1 MQNISVG
8 GDVGVAPVT
17 IEVLARGFYRES
29 VTYGFQLPDYIQFV
43 NVLLGAAIASDSS
56 PSAPQAH
63 SAARVSSV
71 DSPQPRDGSAAQLP
85 LVGADIL
92 VRAMRRGDRPHLER
106 WLADPQGRHFLLSP
120 MSGEVLNLSALLNQ
134 SQNVIG
140 MITLP
145 DGTPIGCLAFLNV
158 NHHQGRAE
166 LRKLIGEREMRGRG
180 LAKQATALWIRYAAE
195 GLALRKICLYTLGSN
210 IRNIQLNEDLGFEVE
225 GILRNEVVVDGRP
238 HDVVRMGLTLR

>member
-1 MQNISVG
+1 
-8 GDVGVAPVT
+8 
-17 IEVLARGFYRES
+17 
-29 VTYGFQLPDYIQFV
+29 
-43 NVLLGAAIASDSS
+43 
-56 PSAPQAH
+56 
-63 SAARVSSV
+63 
-71 DSPQPRDGSAAQLP
+71 
-85 LVGADIL
+85 
-92 VRAMRRGDRPHLER
+92 
-106 WLADPQGRHFLLSP
+106 

-158 NHHQGRAE
+158 NRDQGRAE